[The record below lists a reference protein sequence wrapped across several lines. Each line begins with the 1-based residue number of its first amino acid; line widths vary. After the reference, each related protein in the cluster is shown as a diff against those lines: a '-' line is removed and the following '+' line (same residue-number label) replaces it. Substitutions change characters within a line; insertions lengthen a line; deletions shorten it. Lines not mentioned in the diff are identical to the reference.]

1 MRKIEFSEGLFGES
15 VRYECRPLLS
25 AMARLVL
32 TMVLICSVVKRIFF
46 FLYSDYT
53 RPIRIDGPLILYK
66 YNQKNDFISPPPS
79 SWG

>member
-1 MRKIEFSEGLFGES
+1 MRNIEFSEGLFGES

-32 TMVLICSVVKRIFF
+32 TIVLICSVVKRIFF

-53 RPIRIDGPLILYK
+53 RPIRIDCLMIFYK
-66 YNQKNDFISPPPS
+66 YNQKIDFISPNPS
-79 SWG
+79 SW